1 MIGMVEVLRKGNFS
15 DHDIV
20 QTFNGK
26 HAEWV
31 YITGYVPVT
40 WNLVYSEKV
49 LFCMI
54 LITTIGKN

>member
-20 QTFNGK
+20 HTFNGK
-26 HAEWV
+26 HGEWV
-31 YITGYVPVT
+31 YNTGYVPVT